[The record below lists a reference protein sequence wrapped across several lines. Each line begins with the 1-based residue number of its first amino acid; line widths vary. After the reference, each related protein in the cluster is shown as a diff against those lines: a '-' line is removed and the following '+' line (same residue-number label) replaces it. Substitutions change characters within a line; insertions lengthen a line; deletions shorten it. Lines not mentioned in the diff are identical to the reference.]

1 MEGLYLDERI
11 GPLLELRKPA
21 YKSSFNRAFCLVYRG
36 KTHKKALI
44 GRVEKNLESSR
55 GKIKGKE

>member
-44 GRVEKNLESSR
+44 GRVEKT
-55 GKIKGKE
+55 